1 MKKSSLSEAIK
12 NIKNNLRLYDKEFQK
27 ELTSKFNRL
36 EAKLTEIANGK
47 DDFYKEVQKNKIDEL
62 YKQVT
67 SAKQIED
74 LIFKTL
80 TRVDSLKQ
88 NHEEAAFI
96 FVKVNELNEAT
107 QKINLLLD
115 DDYEILSKLKSS
127 IITNNKLIKDNLSFI
142 KDRMSKLKAKSKK

>member
-1 MKKSSLSEAIK
+1 M
-12 NIKNNLRLYDKEFQK
+12 
-27 ELTSKFNRL
+27 
-36 EAKLTEIANGK
+36 TEIANGK

-115 DDYEILSKLKSS
+115 DDYEILSKLKTS
-127 IITNNKLIKDNLSFI
+127 IVSNNNLIKNNLSFI